1 MFIQRFTL
9 SPAFGKGRELRALV
23 EERVKKAQGQGR
35 ANSLAT
41 SVFGD
46 IPSLVITLRFNDL
59 AEFEKLRAKN
69 AADKDWQEY
78 VGKLSSMA
86 TIKSE
91 LLEVIVPFPKS

>member
-9 SPAFGKGRELRALV
+9 TPALGKGRELRVLV
-23 EERVKKAQGQGR
+23 EEYAKKRQGQGL

-46 IPSLVITLRFNDL
+46 VPSLVVTTRFNDL

-69 AADKDWQEY
+69 IADKDWQEY
-78 VGKLSSMA
+78 VGKLNSMA
-86 TIKSE
+86 TVKAE
-91 LLEVIVPFPKS
+91 LLEVIMPFPKA